1 MNRHALLSVQDLY
14 VSYGQIAALKGVSL
28 EVNLGEIVTILAA
41 NGGGKSTLMRAVAG
55 LEPTKSGDIELDGS
69 SIRNKPGFMRTRDG
83 LALVPEGRLVFGPL
97 TVRQHLRLGMLSE
110 GLLGSASMFEERMGS
125 VLELFPDLKP
135 RLNMAVAD
143 LSGGQQ
149 QMVVIGRAL
158 MSEPRILL
166 LDEPSLGLA
175 PKITEDVFEILL
187 KLNLE
192 RGLTILLA
200 EQNVDNA
207 LAIAD
212 RAYVMEVGTVVLHD
226 SAETLLANQHVQ
238 DVYLG
243 RRRELQQEK
252 GPGR

>member
-1 MNRHALLSVQDLY
+1 MTTDPLLSVTDLHM
-14 VSYGQIAALKGVSL
+14 SYGQISALKGVSL
-28 EVNLGEIVTILAA
+28 DVNQGEIVTILAA
-41 NGGGKSTLMRAVAG
+41 NGGGKSTLMRAIAG
-55 LEPTKSGDIELDGS
+55 LEPVKSGDISFAGRSL
-69 SIRNKPGFMRTRDG
+69 KKLPGHKRTRHG

-110 GLLGSASMFEERMGS
+110 GMFRNGDLFDIRMEA
-125 VLELFPDLKP
+125 VLDLFPALTK
-135 RLNMAVAD
+135 RLEVSVGD

-158 MSEPRILL
+158 MCQPSMLL

-175 PKITEDVFEILL
+175 PRITEGVFEILL
-187 KLNLE
+187 KLNHE
-192 RGLTILLA
+192 SGLTILLA

-212 RAYVMEVGTVVLHD
+212 RAYVLEVGRVVMHD
-226 SAETLLANQHVQ
+226 SAGALLSSHHVQ

-243 RRRELQQEK
+243 RQRELGAE
-252 GPGR
+252 

>member
-1 MNRHALLSVQDLY
+1 MTEKPLLTVDDLH
-14 VSYGQIAALKGVSL
+14 VSYGQIAALKGVSIDVD
-28 EVNLGEIVTILAA
+28 EGEIVTVLAA
-41 NGGGKSTLMRAVAG
+41 NGGGKSTLMRAIAG
-55 LEPTKSGDIELDGS
+55 LEPIRAGDITFDGQS
-69 SIRNKPGFMRTRDG
+69 LKKMPGHTRTRHG
-83 LALVPEGRLVFGPL
+83 LALVPEGRLIFGPL

-110 GLLGSASMFEERMGS
+110 GLLGRANVFEERMEA
-125 VLELFPDLKP
+125 VLELFPALKP
-135 RLNMAVAD
+135 RLGLAVGD

-158 MSEPRILL
+158 MCEPRLLL

-175 PKITEDVFEILL
+175 PKITEGVFEILL
-187 KLNLE
+187 KLNTE

-212 RAYVMEVGTVVLHD
+212 RAFVLEVGSVVMQD
-226 SAETLLANQHVQ
+226 AAETLLDNHHVQ

-243 RRRELQQEK
+243 RRRELDHE
-252 GPGR
+252 